1 MKLDL
6 DEYLN
11 DQNELAA
18 FEQKYH
24 NYIKKDPGFMDE
36 AIERLTKSYAEV
48 LQRHKAEKQS
58 DVEAKTRA
66 VMRDTF
72 GDVYGGLE
80 KLVIQ
85 NHNRKGGE

>member
-1 MKLDL
+1 MKLDV
-6 DEYLN
+6 DEYLK
-11 DQNELAA
+11 DQNELAG
-18 FEQKYH
+18 FELKYH
-24 NYIKKDPGFMDE
+24 NYIKKDPGFIDE

-48 LQRHKAEKQS
+48 LQRHNAEKQS
-58 DVEAKTRA
+58 DVEVRTRA

-85 NHNRKGGE
+85 NHKRKGGE

>member
-1 MKLDL
+1 MKLAL
-6 DEYLN
+6 KEYIK
-11 DQNELAA
+11 DQNELAG
-18 FEQKYH
+18 FELKYH

-48 LQRHKAEKQS
+48 LQRLELEKQS
-58 DVEAKTRA
+58 DVEARTRA
-66 VMRDTF
+66 VMRDMF

>member
-6 DEYLN
+6 DEYIK
-11 DQNELAA
+11 DQNELAG

-48 LQRHKAEKQS
+48 LQRHKSEKQS
-58 DVEAKTRA
+58 DVEARTRA
-66 VMRDTF
+66 VMRDMF
-72 GDVYGGLE
+72 GDVYAGLE

>member
-6 DEYLN
+6 DEYLK
-11 DQNELAA
+11 DQNELAG

-36 AIERLTKSYAEV
+36 AIDRLTKSYAEV
-48 LQRHKAEKQS
+48 LQRFESEKQS
-58 DVEAKTRA
+58 DVEARTRA

-85 NHNRKGGE
+85 NHKRKGGK

>member
-6 DEYLN
+6 DDYLK
-11 DQNELAA
+11 DQNELAG
-18 FEQKYH
+18 FELKYH

-48 LQRHKAEKQS
+48 LQRLELEKQS
-58 DVEAKTRA
+58 DVEARTRA
-66 VMRDTF
+66 VMRDMF

>member
-6 DEYLN
+6 NEFLK
-11 DQNELAA
+11 DQNEIAA

-24 NYIKKDPGFMDE
+24 DYIKKDPGFMDE

-48 LQRHKAEKQS
+48 LQRLELEKQS
-58 DVEAKTRA
+58 DVEARTRA

-85 NHNRKGGE
+85 NHNRKGGA

>member
-1 MKLDL
+1 MKLDFHQ
-6 DEYLN
+6 YIK
-11 DQNELAA
+11 DQNELAG
-18 FEQKYH
+18 FELKYH

-48 LQRHKAEKQS
+48 LQRLEFEKQS
-58 DVEAKTRA
+58 DVEGRTRA
-66 VMRDTF
+66 VMRDIF

-85 NHNRKGGE
+85 NHNRKRG

>member
-6 DEYLN
+6 KEYIK
-11 DQNELAA
+11 DQNELAG
-18 FEQKYH
+18 FELKYH

-48 LQRHKAEKQS
+48 LQRLELEKQS
-58 DVEAKTRA
+58 DVEARTRA
-66 VMRDTF
+66 VMRDMF

>member
-6 DEYLN
+6 DEYIK
-11 DQNELAA
+11 DQNELAG
-18 FEQKYH
+18 FELKSP
-24 NYIKKDPGFMDE
+24 NYIKKDPGFIDE
-36 AIERLTKSYAEV
+36 GLERLTKSYAEV
-48 LQRHKAEKQS
+48 LQRLESEKQS
-58 DVEAKTRA
+58 DVAPRTRA

-72 GDVYGGLE
+72 GDVYAGLE

>member
-6 DEYLN
+6 NEFLK
-11 DQNELAA
+11 DQNEIAA

-24 NYIKKDPGFMDE
+24 DYIKKDPGFMDE

-48 LQRHKAEKQS
+48 FQRLELEKQS
-58 DVEAKTRA
+58 DVEARTRA

-85 NHNRKGGE
+85 NHNRKGGA

>member
-6 DEYLN
+6 NEYLK
-11 DQNELAA
+11 DQAELAEY
-18 FEQKYH
+18 EQRYH
-24 NYIKKDPGFMDE
+24 NLIKKDPHYMDE
-36 AIERLTKSYAEV
+36 KVELLAKSYAKV
-48 LQRHKAEKQS
+48 LQRLESEKQS
-58 DVEAKTRA
+58 DVEARTRA

>member
-6 DEYLN
+6 KEYIK
-11 DQNELAA
+11 DQNELAG
-18 FEQKYH
+18 FELKYH
-24 NYIKKDPGFMDE
+24 NYIKKEPGFMDE

-48 LQRHKAEKQS
+48 LQRLELEKQS
-58 DVEAKTRA
+58 DVEARTRA
-66 VMRDTF
+66 VMRDMF
-72 GDVYGGLE
+72 GDGYGGLE